1 MRETVATGK
10 MSPQGCVRKDVSARM
25 CPQGGCL
32 GRASLSTSR
41 YSQRHLSD
49 EGSML
54 QFQGSGRRFI
64 PRHLI
69 FGKHVAWESTLFRK
83 ARYSRKHVAQRM
95 DFSSERQRRRNG
107 QGQAPVRVLRMC
119 EGAVNPPALAGGYT
133 DSFAVRSRTR
143 CEASLPEHRA

>member
-1 MRETVATGK
+1 MCPQGCVRKDVSTR
-10 MSPQGCVRKDVSARM
+10 MCPQGCVRKDVSARM

-107 QGQAPVRVLRMC
+107 QGQAPVRSS
-119 EGAVNPPALAGGYT
+119 PPEKILLY
-133 DSFAVRSRTR
+133 VP
-143 CEASLPEHRA
+143 ASLLQVIDPTAGD